1 MIPTTPSSDSVDV
14 GTTTSQNWAFTGRIR
29 LISPR
34 LNSGDVSRAAIN
46 LSIGTHTQRMSK
58 NISISD
64 DVYRRLKREKGDRSF
79 SEVIA
84 EKLDGGGQI
93 ADVTGQGVFDAE
105 TPDKVAD
112 EIERLS
118 EGTMDRVTDE
128 DL

>member
-1 MIPTTPSSDSVDV
+1 
-14 GTTTSQNWAFTGRIR
+14 
-29 LISPR
+29 
-34 LNSGDVSRAAIN
+34 
-46 LSIGTHTQRMSK
+46 MSK

-84 EKLDGGGQI
+84 QKLDGGSEI
-93 ADVTGQGVFDAE
+93 SDVTGQGIFDAE
-105 TPDKVAD
+105 TRDKVTD

>member
-1 MIPTTPSSDSVDV
+1 
-14 GTTTSQNWAFTGRIR
+14 
-29 LISPR
+29 
-34 LNSGDVSRAAIN
+34 
-46 LSIGTHTQRMSK
+46 MSK

-93 ADVTGQGVFDAE
+93 ADVTGQGIFDAE
-105 TPDKVAD
+105 TPAKVAD